1 MIYLYA
7 RVSTKEQNLARQLEN
22 AKQFNPDR
30 IFEDKQ
36 SGKNFIREAYQE
48 MKSVLVQGDTVI
60 VSSLDRLGRNKEATK
75 EELRWFKNHGILLR
89 VLDLP
94 TTLIEYP
101 KGQEWIM
108 EMINNILIE
117 VMSTVDE
124 QERHRIRKRQRE
136 GIDAMPVVDG
146 KRWSTKRNKA
156 YGRPVTLDEETLQKI
171 RNGISYEELG
181 ISRATWYRHRS

>member
-22 AKQFNPDR
+22 AKQFKPDR

-36 SGKNFIREAYQE
+36 SGKNYNREAYQE

-75 EELRWFKNHGILLR
+75 EELRWFKEHGILLR

-101 KGQEWIM
+101 PGQEWIM

-117 VMSTVDE
+117 VISTVDE
-124 QERHRIRKRQRE
+124 QELHRIKKRQRE
-136 GIDAMPVVDG
+136 GIDAMPVKNG
-146 KRWSTKRNKA
+146 KKWSTKRNKA
-156 YGRPVTLDEETLQKI
+156 YGRPITLDEETLQKI
-171 RNGISYEELG
+171 KEGISHEELG

>member
-36 SGKNFIREAYQE
+36 SGKNFNREAYQE
-48 MKSVLVQGDTVI
+48 MKSILVQGDTVI

-136 GIDAMPVVDG
+136 GIDAMPVVNG

>member
-1 MIYLYA
+1 MYA

-22 AKQFNPDR
+22 AKQFNPDK

-36 SGKNFIREAYQE
+36 SGKNFNREAYQE
-48 MKSVLVQGDTVI
+48 MKSILVQGDTVI

-75 EELRWFKNHGILLR
+75 EELRWYKSHGILLR

-124 QERHRIRKRQRE
+124 QELVRIKKRQRE
-136 GIDAMPVVDG
+136 GIDAMPVVNG
-146 KRWSTKRNKA
+146 KKWSTKRNKA
-156 YGRPVTLDEETLQKI
+156 YGRPITLDEETLQKI
-171 RNGISYEELG
+171 KEGISYEELG

>member
-36 SGKNFIREAYQE
+36 SGKNFNREAYQE
-48 MKSVLVQGDTVI
+48 MKSILVQGDTVI

-75 EELRWFKNHGILLR
+75 EELRWYKSHGILLR

-136 GIDAMPVVDG
+136 GIDAMPVVNG
-146 KRWSTKRNKA
+146 KKWSTKRNKA
-156 YGRPVTLDEETLQKI
+156 YGRPITLDEETLQKI
-171 RNGISYEELG
+171 KEGISYEELG